1 MDKTELTVKVNKALD
16 RIRPYLQADEGD
28 VRLVEVTDEL
38 VVKVELT
45 GACDGCQFSMH
56 TLKAGVEQ
64 AIIRDIP
71 QIREVVAING

>member
-1 MDKTELTVKVNKALD
+1 MDKTELTFKINKALD

-28 VRLVEVTDEL
+28 VRLVEVTDDL

-71 QIREVVAING
+71 QIREVIAIND

>member
-1 MDKTELTVKVNKALD
+1 MDKTELTFKINKALD
-16 RIRPYLQADEGD
+16 RIRPFLQADEGD
-28 VRLVEVTDEL
+28 VRLVEVTDDL

-71 QIREVVAING
+71 QIREVVAIND